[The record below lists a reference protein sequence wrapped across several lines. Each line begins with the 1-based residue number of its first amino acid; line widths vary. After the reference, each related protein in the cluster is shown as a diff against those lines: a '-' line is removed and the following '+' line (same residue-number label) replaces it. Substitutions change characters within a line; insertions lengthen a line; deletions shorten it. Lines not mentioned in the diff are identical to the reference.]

1 LASGKFSYK
10 YFLIAGLFLIPAGC
24 SVEKNTGSSRFFH
37 GLTSRYNIY
46 FNGNESFKAGVAKVD
61 AGYKDD
67 FASLLKVFEYSDP
80 QTVSMCSAEMERA
93 VQKASKVISL
103 KSITAK
109 PETKGNDIPSQ
120 KDEEFMNRKEYN
132 EWVDDSY
139 LLMGKARLYK
149 RDYELAKSTLSY
161 NISSSVDEKIRTEST
176 IWLARIYNET
186 GNYNE
191 SLRILNG
198 LAPLV
203 NFSKDMMGLYYTTLA
218 DLFMKQKRYGE
229 AIDPLEKALENLSG
243 KRNHYRL
250 NYLLAQL
257 YEKTGNGTKATVLYR
272 KVTNMNPPYEYEFNA
287 RINLAGVFDVNSGES
302 QSIKKE
308 LEKMLRS
315 SKNKEFQ
322 DQIYF
327 ALGNLMMNEKKDNEA
342 IYYYIKSAEASVYN
356 QNQKGRSYLA
366 LADYF
371 FAIPDYLNAG
381 KYYDSSMFFLDQKY
395 PDYAAIK
402 SKSQNLNLLIAQV
415 LIIQREDSLQMVA
428 KMGTDERN
436 SFIGSIIAKVQ
447 EDAAA
452 GKNVNNNDMYNLG
465 QFYENEQR
473 SQNTISQEGRWYF
486 YNQSA
491 LTFGRTEFRRRWG
504 DRRLEDNWRRLNRS
518 RITVSPGAVNQEEK
532 KQVAADTLS
541 ASLDNRKPEFYL
553 RDLPLTDSL
562 MAVSSDKM
570 AGAYLESGKIY
581 NEKFIDMKM
590 AVKSFEFLLS
600 HFPGSPYEPETF
612 YNLYMVL
619 KTENGTLAEGYRQK
633 LLEKYPDNEFAKI
646 LSDPDYYN
654 KKLELLR
661 EAEKIYQKAY
671 DAYLRESFAEATAA
685 IDDAIS
691 RFPKHEL
698 VPKFLLLRSYCT
710 ARTSDEKTFKEELS
724 KLVKSWPG
732 TPESAKALEMI
743 AYLNKEIPQLKVEE
757 DKQIAGETYVEEKD
771 SPHSFIIIIQNPAF
785 NVNQASFDVI
795 SYNIDNY
802 TNNNYRTQ
810 GTLVDDKFVLLTV
823 SGFATTADAMN
834 YYKTFNVVQVVRN
847 PSNSRIMTFIIGKGN
862 LEALLKDKNPER
874 YRLFFNEKYLDEAV
888 RK

>member
-1 LASGKFSYK
+1 LTSGKFSYK
-10 YFLIAGLFLIPAGC
+10 YFLIAGLFLIPAAC
-24 SVEKNTGSSRFFH
+24 SVEKNTGSTRFFH

-46 FNGNESFKAGVAKVD
+46 FNGLESFKAGVEKVN

-67 FASLLKVFEYSDP
+67 FANLLRIFEYSDP
-80 QTVSMCSAEMERA
+80 GTVSMCTAEMERA

-109 PETKGNDIPSQ
+109 PETKGKDIPSQ
-120 KDEEFMNRKEYN
+120 KDEEFLNRKEYN
-132 EWVDDSY
+132 EWIDDCY

-149 RDYELAKSTLSY
+149 RDYDLAKATLSF
-161 NISSSVDEKIRTEST
+161 NITSSVDEAVRTEST

-191 SLRILNG
+191 SFRILSG
-198 LAPLV
+198 LDPSL
-203 NFSKDMMGLYYTTLA
+203 NFSKDTKALYYTTLA
-218 DLFMKQKRYGE
+218 DLFMKQKRYGD
-229 AIDPLEKALENLSG
+229 AIDPLGKALENITG

-257 YEKTGNGTKATVLYR
+257 CEKTGDGARATILYR
-272 KVTNMNPPYEYEFNA
+272 KVANMNPPYEYEFNA
-287 RINLAGVFDVNSGES
+287 RINLAGVFDVNSGDS
-302 QSIKKE
+302 QSIRKE
-308 LEKMLRS
+308 LEKMLKS
-315 SKNKEFQ
+315 PKNKEFQ
-322 DQIYF
+322 DQIYY
-327 ALGNLMMNEKKDNEA
+327 ALGNLMLNEKKDNEA
-342 IYYYIKSAEASVYN
+342 IYYYIKSAEASLYN

-402 SKSQNLNLLIAQV
+402 SKSQNLNLLIAQIV
-415 LIIQREDSLQMVA
+415 IIQREDSLQMVA
-428 KMGTDERN
+428 NMSEGERTA
-436 SFIGSIIAKVQ
+436 FIGNLIAKVQ
-447 EDAAA
+447 EETAV
-452 GKNVNNNDMYNLG
+452 GKNVSNNDMYNLG

-473 SQNTISQEGRWYF
+473 SQNTINQEGKWYF

-504 DRRLEDNWRRLNRS
+504 DRRLEDNWRRLNRA
-518 RITVSPGAVNQEEK
+518 RINATQGPGNLEEK
-532 KQVAADTLS
+532 NKVAADTL
-541 ASLDNRKPEFYL
+541 AANLDNKKPEFYL

-562 MAVSSDKM
+562 MSVSNERM

-581 NEKFIDMKM
+581 NEKFLDRQM

-600 HFPGSPYEPETF
+600 HFPESPYEPETL
-612 YNLYMVL
+612 YSLYMVL
-619 KTENGTLAEGYRQK
+619 KGENAPLAESYRQR
-633 LLEKYPDNEFAKI
+633 LLEKYPENEFSKI

-654 KKLELLR
+654 KRLEQLR
-661 EAEKIYQKAY
+661 EAETIYQNAY
-671 DAYLRESFAEATAA
+671 DAYLREDFVTAA
-685 IDDAIS
+685 AVIDGALI

-698 VPKFLLLRSYCT
+698 IPKFLMLKSYCT

-724 KLVKSWPG
+724 KLAKSWPG

-743 AYLNKEIPQLKVEE
+743 TYLNKEIPQLQVEE
-757 DKQIAGETYVEEKD
+757 DKQIAAEIYVEEKD

-810 GTLVDDKFVLLTV
+810 GTLVDDKFVLLTI
-823 SGFATTADAMN
+823 SGFANTGDAMK
-834 YYKTFNVVQVVRN
+834 YYSAFNVEQIVRN
-847 PSNSRIMTFIIGKGN
+847 PSNSRMMTFIIGKGN

-874 YRLFFNEKYLDEAV
+874 YRLFFNEKYLDETP
-888 RK
+888 KK